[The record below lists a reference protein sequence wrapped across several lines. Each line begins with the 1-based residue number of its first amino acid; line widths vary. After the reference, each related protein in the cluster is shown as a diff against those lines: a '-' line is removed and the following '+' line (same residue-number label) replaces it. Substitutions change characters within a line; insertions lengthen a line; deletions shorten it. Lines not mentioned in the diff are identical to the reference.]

1 MSARASVGVLPD
13 TVRHALERRLVESG
27 FADYTELADWLQ
39 AEGYQISRSAVH
51 RYGQKVERRF
61 ASIKASTEAH
71 AQAHDCANDDL
82 RVDGRDIK
90 AKVLGEG
97 GNLGTTQLGRIE
109 DWQAGGRCCTGAIDN
124 SAGVDCSDHE

>member
-1 MSARASVGVLPD
+1 MAPRSSIDLLPE

-61 ASIKASTEAH
+61 ASIKASTEAARLIAEGAADEGDTRSEVVKLCPVGTVADKFQCHVFVVADIPGIH
-71 AQAHDCANDDL
+71 AATGCGQQ
-82 RVDGRDIK
+82 
-90 AKVLGEG
+90 G
-97 GNLGTTQLGRIE
+97 GV
-109 DWQAGGRCCTGAIDN
+109 GGLAP
-124 SAGVDCSDHE
+124 A